1 MNMHY
6 NKFISVCIQRNQ
18 NCSCQLECRT
28 RRKPSRSTGVW
39 LLVDPTHSP
48 ITSHRT
54 LSLTYNNTQ
63 SHIHT
68 HRESLYPFL
77 NEHNL
82 DEIVEDNASP
92 HNNDSIRLEHQR
104 NNVRLVGY
112 TATEEEKD
120 HIRQLIR
127 DQVSHTFIVILNPM
141 HLNRVVFFVTRHFN
155 CACRCNII
163 DENKIRKHR

>member
-1 MNMHY
+1 M
-6 NKFISVCIQRNQ
+6 SGCW
-18 NCSCQLECRT
+18 LTLPT
-28 RRKPSRSTGVW
+28 RRSPPTAPS
-39 LLVDPTHSP
+39 HSHTT
-48 ITSHRT
+48 IHNRT
-54 LSLTYNNTQ
+54 Y
-63 SHIHT
+63 T

-141 HLNRVVFFVTRHFN
+141 HLNRVFFVTRHFN